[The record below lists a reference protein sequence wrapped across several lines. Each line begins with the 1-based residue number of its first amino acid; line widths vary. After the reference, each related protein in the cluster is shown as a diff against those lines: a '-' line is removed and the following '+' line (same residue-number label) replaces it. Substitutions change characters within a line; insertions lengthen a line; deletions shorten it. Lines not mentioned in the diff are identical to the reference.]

1 MKSVS
6 KKKLLPKWT
15 ERTQQSSLTR
25 ARKKPSVRVRYTW
38 PRSHGVA
45 ALGVVAIATG
55 GKVQIHIHFHILFGA
70 KPWWITEWRWIDE
83 DIYIYF
89 VVRRYFA
96 SNLLLTRSVGSHT
109 LFFHTIR
116 FYYSSLACAFH
127 SCALILSKSHI
138 INTFYQTAVPVVEG
152 MNAKWIACDTLGCE
166 WAQTREKE
174 MWDDEKNEVSDWV
187 KIRNNNIFALFVQG
201 EQTFHFVSFDL
212 IFLLCCVSNLVFLFF
227 SCVSNQLRFFNA
239 RSKKNWQQITK
250 RNVQSDSFARI
261 YNNWFFHLWGGKL
274 RCDQIKRLRKTA
286 NENCASSRKSRLT
299 SYRK

>member
-96 SNLLLTRSVGSHT
+96 SNLLLTRSVRSHT

-174 MWDDEKNEVSDWV
+174 MLRWWKKWSQRLSENTKQQYFRIVCPMGADISF
-187 KIRNNNIFALFVQG
+187 RFVW
-201 EQTFHFVSFDL
+201 FDFFVMLYPISSFCF
-212 IFLLCCVSNLVFLFF
+212 FLVLAINFVFLT
-227 SCVSNQLRFFNA
+227 LA
-239 RSKKNWQQITK
+239 AKKKLTT
-250 RNVQSDSFARI
+250 
-261 YNNWFFHLWGGKL
+261 NNKKKCSVGFV
-274 RCDQIKRLRKTA
+274 CEDIQ
-286 NENCASSRKSRLT
+286 
-299 SYRK
+299 